1 MSLLKVT
8 PAQKRSLGIATV
20 LAIVAGAWFLR
31 NYLMLIAIAAII
43 AYLFTPFYEW
53 LIRKGRGKGQAA
65 LLTFLASLLAIII
78 PLSIVIVMTVL
89 QVNHLLTQVSDQGF
103 SVDTTELLNNFVVY
117 FNNTMQNFGIS
128 VRLSTEQITSTISTA
143 FSDALHLLVS
153 SIVSS
158 LSGIFGLITT
168 SIIYIY
174 VFMSITTKR
183 DKIIELIS
191 KLNPLGREVSELYLD
206 RMGLMT
212 KATVRGQF
220 IIALCQGLASAIG
233 LAIAGMPELFFFFL
247 VLLTILSVVPLGAGI
262 VTIPIGII
270 MILTGNVWQGVLV
283 IANHLLIVTN
293 IDNVLRPQLVPKN
306 ARLDSALM
314 MLSVFAGIGIFG
326 FFGIVLG
333 PVLMIVIITTLQMFM
348 EVYRDTESLSRNK
361 NTTQGKSFFGKIT
374 AMFQRG

>member
-103 SVDTTELLNNFVVY
+103 SVDTTELLNNFVAY

-128 VRLSTEQITSTISTA
+128 LRLSAEQITSTISTA
-143 FSDALHLLVS
+143 FSDTLHSLVS

-183 DKIIELIS
+183 DKIIELVS

-220 IIALCQGLASAIG
+220 IIAFCQGLASAIG

-348 EVYRDTESLSRNK
+348 EVYRDTASLSRNK
-361 NTTQGKSFFGKIT
+361 TTAQGKSFLGKVTGI
-374 AMFQRG
+374 FQRG